1 MTETIRRVA
10 RVTVCAALGGWV
22 AACATVTRGTH
33 EAWTVQTVPPGA
45 AVKTTTGMACDATP
59 CTFRMERKNS
69 FSVIITKPGYKTYQ
83 GQVVSA
89 VAGAG
94 GAAFAGNVL
103 VGGLIGAGVDAS
115 DGAMDN
121 LKPDPMVVTLEP
133 ADPALPAATA
143 TLAPATSAAVS
154 TTPTASEAPETS
166 TATSS
171 TVTKSSAPPPP
182 QSGAKPAAPSS

>member
-1 MTETIRRVA
+1 
-10 RVTVCAALGGWV
+10 
-22 AACATVTRGTH
+22 
-33 EAWTVQTVPPGA
+33 VQTVPPGA

-69 FSVIITKPGYKTYQ
+69 FSVTITKPGYKTYQ
-83 GQVVSA
+83 GEVVSA

-121 LKPDPMVVTLEP
+121 LKPDPMLVTLEP
-133 ADPALPAATA
+133 VDPAPPAATA
-143 TLAPATSAAVS
+143 AATPVTASAVSMTPATSGAPAA
-154 TTPTASEAPETS
+154 AS
-166 TATSS
+166 ATIPAA
-171 TVTKSSAPPPP
+171 TKSPATPAAQSGVKSPAPP
-182 QSGAKPAAPSS
+182 S

>member
-1 MTETIRRVA
+1 MIEAIRRVV

-69 FSVIITKPGYKTYQ
+69 FSVTITKPGYKTYQ
-83 GQVVSA
+83 GEVVSA

-133 ADPALPAATA
+133 IDPTPPAATA
-143 TLAPATSAAVS
+143 VATPATTAAVS
-154 TTPTASEAPETS
+154 VTPATS
-166 TATSS
+166 TATIP
-171 TVTKSSAPPPP
+171 TATKSPATPAP
-182 QSGAKPAAPSS
+182 QSGVKPPAPPS